1 MYNRV
6 HQNGSSPHLK
16 GANGHAHSQ
25 DVESHRSWDDVLPVP
40 KLSVTSASVVVF
52 ILAGICF
59 VNSYDGDFVFDDSE
73 AILNNKDLQTD
84 VPVTDLFFHDF
95 WGKKLTSKT
104 SHKSYRPL
112 TVLTY
117 RWSHSLAG
125 GLFPQGFHIVN
136 ILLHSVVSVL
146 MLSVFSTL
154 FSKCTVSKETGTL
167 AFSSPR
173 ASLLC
178 AILFAVHPIHT
189 ESVAGVVGRAD
200 LLCALLF
207 ILSFKFYVKACCSQ
221 AAAENGDSVL
231 YRPTSFSLPTML
243 CSLALCGMSVL
254 CKETG
259 ITVIGICSA
268 FDIIMIC
275 RVDLLAAVGL
285 KKVPKTLDNGHSN
298 GSNSASGHRQET
310 AWVNSLVKRQL
321 VLLVGGLSILV
332 TRWRI
337 MGSTTPTFQVFD
349 NPHSFVN
356 GTLTRVLNYNYLY
369 SINSYLLVNPWWLC
383 FDWSMGCIPVIQS
396 LADPRVLA
404 VIVFWLVL
412 GGLLFTALNGAM
424 DHEKRC
430 LSMGLALIVV
440 PFLPATNLLFRVGFV
455 IAERVLYL
463 STAGYCVVIVLGIQR
478 LASTGTFPQVVK
490 YILVFLVAIFT
501 VRCIHRSY
509 KWRKEMSLFVAG
521 VNVCPLNAKVHYNIA
536 KLNGDQG
543 NVEYAIEKYRDAIS
557 LNHEYD
563 QAMNNLANILKD
575 RGQLHEAEE
584 LLLKAVH
591 IRDEFAAAWMNL
603 GIVQANLQ
611 KNDLAEKSYFR
622 ALLHRRKYPDC
633 YYNLGNLY
641 LDQKRHKEAIQAWR
655 NATLQKPAHF
665 NAWNNMVILLD
676 NLNQVDQAEAV
687 AKESLKYIG
696 QDAQMYINLAN
707 VMGKADRYKESEQYF
722 LRAIKIDPNFAK
734 AHSNLGVLYHRWDK
748 YELAEKSYKR
758 ALQLEPNSLNTQDNL
773 KMLYRKMGKA
783 TR

>member
-1 MYNRV
+1 MYKV
-6 HQNGSSPHLK
+6 HKNGSSSHSN
-16 GANGHAHSQ
+16 GVNGHAHHQ
-25 DVESHRSWDDVLPVP
+25 DARSHRSWDDAIPIP
-40 KLSVTSASVVVF
+40 RLSLTSASVVVF
-52 ILAGICF
+52 ILAGVCF

-73 AILNNKDLQTD
+73 AILNNKDLHGD

-125 GLFPQGFHIVN
+125 GLFPKGFHIVN
-136 ILLHSVVSVL
+136 ILLHSIVSTL
-146 MLSVFSTL
+146 MLSVFSIV
-154 FSKCTVSKETGTL
+154 FSECTVAKETGTL
-167 AFSSPR
+167 AFGNPR

-207 ILSFKFYVKACCSQ
+207 ILSFKFYVRSCAQ
-221 AAAENGDSVL
+221 VAAENGDSVL
-231 YRPTSFSLPTML
+231 YRPTSFSLPPL
-243 CSLALCGMSVL
+243 ICSLVLCGMSVL
-254 CKETG
+254 CKEMG

-275 RVDLLAAVGL
+275 RVDILAAIGL
-285 KKVPKTLDNGHSN
+285 KKELAMLNNGHLS
-298 GSNSASGHRQET
+298 GSGGTTGQKQQDDKP
-310 AWVNSLVKRQL
+310 WIISLVKRQL
-321 VLLVGGLSILV
+321 LLLCGGLVILV

-356 GTLTRVLNYNYLY
+356 GTITRVLNYNYLY
-369 SINSYLLVNPWWLC
+369 SINSLLLVNPWWLC
-383 FDWSMGCIPVIQS
+383 FDWSMGCIPVIES
-396 LADPRVLA
+396 LMDPRILA
-404 VIVFWLVL
+404 VFAFWLVL
-412 GGLLFTALNGAM
+412 GGLIFAALNGAI

-463 STAGYCVVIVLGIQR
+463 STAGYCVVIVLGVQR
-478 LASTGTFPQVVK
+478 LVSTQSFPQVVR
-490 YILVFLVAIFT
+490 YMLVFVVTIFT
-501 VRCIHRSY
+501 LRCAQRSY
-509 KWRKEMSLFVAG
+509 EWRKEMSLFKAG
-521 VNVCPLNAKVHYNIA
+521 VSVCPLNAKVHYNIA
-536 KLNGDQG
+536 KLNGDSG
-543 NVEYAIEKYRDAIS
+543 NVEYAIEKYKDAIS

-575 RGQLHEAEE
+575 QGELHEAEE
-584 LLLKAVH
+584 LLLKAVS

-603 GIVQANLQ
+603 GIVQANLK
-611 KNDLAEKSYFR
+611 KNDLAERSYFR

-641 LDQKRHKEAIQAWR
+641 LDQKRHKEALQAWR
-655 NATLQKPAHF
+655 NATLQKPTHF

-676 NLNQVDQAEAV
+676 NLNQVDKAEAL
-687 AKESLKYIG
+687 AKEALKYIG
-696 QDAQMYINLAN
+696 QDPQMYINLAN

-722 LRAIKIDPNFAK
+722 LRAIKIEPNLAK
-734 AHSNLGVLYHRWDK
+734 AHANLGVLYHRWDK
-748 YELAEKSYKR
+748 HDLAEKYYKY
-758 ALQLEPNSLNTQDNL
+758 ALKLEPDSLNTKENL

-783 TR
+783 NR

>member
-1 MYNRV
+1 MYKV
-6 HQNGSSPHLK
+6 QQNGSSSHSK
-16 GANGHAHSQ
+16 GANGHALHNDTRSQ
-25 DVESHRSWDDVLPVP
+25 GSWDDAIPVP
-40 KLSVTSASVVVF
+40 RLSLTSAYVVVF
-52 ILAGICF
+52 VLAGLCF
-59 VNSYDGDFVFDDSE
+59 ANSYDGDFVFDDSE
-73 AILNNKDLQTD
+73 AILNNKDLSTD

-95 WGKKLTSKT
+95 WGKNLASKT

-112 TVLTY
+112 TVLTF

-125 GLFPQGFHIVN
+125 GLYPLGFHIVN
-136 ILLHSVVSVL
+136 ILLHSIVSVL
-146 MLSVFSTL
+146 MLSL
-154 FSKCTVSKETGTL
+154 FSNLFSECIIAKETGSL
-167 AFSSPR
+167 AFGTPR

-207 ILSFKFYVKACCSQ
+207 ILSFKFYVNSCVQ
-221 AAAENGDSVL
+221 AAVEKGDSVL
-231 YRPTSFSLPTML
+231 CRPSSFSLPHIL
-243 CSLALCGMSVL
+243 LSIVLCGMSVL

-275 RVDLLAAVGL
+275 RVDVLAAVGL
-285 KKVPKTLDNGHSN
+285 KKEFKSLDNGHSN
-298 GSNSASGHRQET
+298 GSTGHREDDGSWIT
-310 AWVNSLVKRQL
+310 SLVKRQL
-321 VLLVGGLSILV
+321 LLLCGGLTILA
-332 TRWRI
+332 TRWRL

-369 SINSYLLVNPWWLC
+369 SINGFLLVNPWWLC
-383 FDWSMGCIPVIQS
+383 FDWSMGCLPVIKS
-396 LADPRVLA
+396 LMDPRVLA
-404 VIVFWLVL
+404 VFAFWLVL
-412 GGLLFTALNGAM
+412 GGLLFAALNGAM
-424 DHEKRC
+424 DREKRC

-463 STAGYCVVIVLGIQR
+463 STAGYCIIIVLGVQR
-478 LASTGTFPQVVK
+478 LVSTHTFPQVVR
-490 YILVFLVAIFT
+490 YTLIFLVAIFT
-501 VRCIHRSY
+501 ARCVHRSY
-509 KWRKEMSLFVAG
+509 EWRKEMSLFEAG

-536 KLNGDQG
+536 KLNGDRG
-543 NVEYAIEKYRDAIS
+543 NVEKAIEKYRDAIS

-575 RGQLHEAEE
+575 RGDLQEAEE
-584 LLLKAVH
+584 LLMKAVG

-603 GIVQANLQ
+603 GIVQSNLK

-641 LDQKRHKEAIQAWR
+641 LDLKMHNEAIQAWR
-655 NATLQKPAHF
+655 NATLQRPTHF

-687 AKESLKYIG
+687 GKEALKYIG

-722 LRAIKIDPNFAK
+722 LRAIKIDSNLAK
-734 AHSNLGVLYHRWDK
+734 AHANLGVLYHRWDK
-748 YELAEKSYKR
+748 HDLAEKSYKR
-758 ALQLEPNSLNTQDNL
+758 ALQLEPDSVNTHDNL
-773 KMLYRKMGKA
+773 KMLYRKIGKA
-783 TR
+783 NN